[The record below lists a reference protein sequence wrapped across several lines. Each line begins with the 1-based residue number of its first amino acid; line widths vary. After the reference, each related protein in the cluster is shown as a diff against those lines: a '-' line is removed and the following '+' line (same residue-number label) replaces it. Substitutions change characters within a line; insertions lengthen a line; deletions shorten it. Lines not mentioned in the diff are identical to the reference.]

1 MYSKEDQDRDW
12 ELVRQLICEVYDIPP
27 SFTKGVDRMRQL
39 WMQKSWAFP
48 FLDSNGRLICSTNQQ
63 LSRKQL
69 IECAPKFVELG
80 RTLIAEERT
89 TNKVGYANIFE
100 YDGGMSAIK
109 YLLRLLD
116 SVFNIEDILNNKLS
130 QDLHVGETKVA
141 KGTRLTKAIRELVL
155 RDEYEW
161 ACGRFIGYPV
171 EKKKEIAEFVILF
184 YSQIV
189 SMIKNTST
197 DHVVISFNP
206 LDMLMCSWVTA
217 RWRSCHHFID
227 GQYRFA
233 PFSFLLDDRS
243 GIAYAY
249 RELTKAYY
257 KRGTYLKGHSFPKKL
272 WRQMVFFDVK
282 NGSAVFSREY
292 PQEMSHFANT
302 ARTIG
307 AGLLD
312 SVRGT
317 KSKEW
322 NVIKHRDIVT
332 MPNENVVVGSSI
344 DIQHGHWH
352 YEDVPS
358 ATIFVEAPFVG
369 FVGMSELP
377 CPCCGK
383 KYSNSCY
390 LPEGFCASCHQE
402 LSICEICGNRYI
414 KSEGA
419 QSHNVCSS
427 CWDKYSAQCAHC
439 KESIL
444 AVDALSFKFRDE
456 FYCGDCAVELFS
468 SCCRCKERN
477 FKSEMVQVP
486 EPGYYPYY
494 TYYCKHCAQECV
506 TQCAHC
512 KTNVRT
518 SRAYELGGEWFCV
531 SCVSAV
537 ERRESIEGEG

>member
-12 ELVRQLICEVYDIPP
+12 ELVRQLLCEVYDIPP
-27 SFTKGVDRMRQL
+27 SFTKGVDHMRQL
-39 WMQKSWAFP
+39 WMRKSWAFP
-48 FLDSNGRLICSTNQQ
+48 FLDSNGRLIRSTNQQ

-69 IECAPKFVELG
+69 LECSPKFVELG
-80 RTLIAEERT
+80 RTLIAEERRT
-89 TNKVGYANIFE
+89 IKVGYADIFE
-100 YDGGMSAIK
+100 YDGGMSVIK

-116 SVFNIEDILNNKLS
+116 STFNVEDILSNKLS

-141 KGTRLTKAIRELVL
+141 KGTRLTKALRELVL
-155 RDEYEW
+155 RDDYEW

-189 SMIKNTST
+189 SMIKRTSS
-197 DHVVISFNP
+197 DYVVVSFNP

-217 RWRSCHHFID
+217 SWRSCHHFID

-233 PFSFLLDDRS
+233 PFSFLLDDRT

-249 RELTKAYY
+249 RELTKASY
-257 KRGTYLKGHSFPKKL
+257 KRVSYLKGHSFPKKL

-292 PQEMSHFANT
+292 PQEMSHFACT

-317 KSKEW
+317 ESREW

-332 MPNENVVVGSSI
+332 LPNEIVVGSSI
-344 DIQHGHWH
+344 DIQHGRWH
-352 YEDVPS
+352 YEDNPS

-369 FVGMSELP
+369 FVGMSKVP

-383 KYSNSCY
+383 EYSSSRY
-390 LPEGFCASCHQE
+390 LPEGFCASCHEE
-402 LSICEICGNRYI
+402 LFSCELCGNRYLV
-414 KSEGA
+414 SEGA
-419 QSHNVCSS
+419 QRYDVCPS

-439 KESIL
+439 KKSIL
-444 AVDALSFKFRDE
+444 AVEGFSVEFRDE
-456 FYCGDCAVELFS
+456 FYCEECAAELFS
-468 SCCRCKERN
+468 TCRRCRERN
-477 FKSEMVQVP
+477 FRNELVRVS
-486 EPGYYPYY
+486 EPGYHA
-494 TYYCKHCAQECV
+494 YYCEYCAQECV
-506 TQCAHC
+506 VQCAHC
-512 KTNVRT
+512 KTNIRA
-518 SRAYELGGEWFCV
+518 SRACELGG
-531 SCVSAV
+531 
-537 ERRESIEGEG
+537 

>member
-48 FLDSNGRLICSTNQQ
+48 FLDSNGRLIRDVNLL
-63 LSRKQL
+63 LSKKQL

-141 KGTRLTKAIRELVL
+141 KGTRLTKALRELVL
-155 RDEYEW
+155 RDDYEW

-171 EKKKEIAEFVILF
+171 EKKKEIAEFIILF

-197 DHVVISFNP
+197 DHVVVSFNP
-206 LDMLMCSWVTA
+206 LDMLMCSWVTT
-217 RWRSCHHFID
+217 RWRSCHHLID
-227 GQYRFA
+227 GQLRFA

-257 KRGTYLKGHSFPKKL
+257 KEVTYLKGHRFPKKL

-282 NGSAVFSREY
+282 NGSAVFSKEY
-292 PQEMSHFANT
+292 PQVVSHFACT
-302 ARTIG
+302 ARIIG
-307 AGLLD
+307 AELLD

-322 NVIKHRDIVT
+322 NVIKHRDIAT
-332 MPNENVVVGSSI
+332 MPNEKVVFGSSI
-344 DIQHGHWH
+344 DIRHGHWH
-352 YEDVPS
+352 FEDVPS

-369 FVGMSELP
+369 FVGMSEVP

-383 KYSNSCY
+383 EYSSSKYLSDGFCESCY
-390 LPEGFCASCHQE
+390 EK
-402 LSICEICGNRYI
+402 LSICVICGNRYI

-419 QSHNVCSS
+419 QSHDVCSS

-468 SCCRCKERN
+468 MCRRCGERN
-477 FKSEMVQVP
+477 FKSELVQVS
-486 EPGYYPYY
+486 EPGYHVY
-494 TYYCKHCAQECV
+494 YYCKHCAQECV

-512 KTNVRT
+512 KTNIRT
-518 SRAYELGGEWFCV
+518 SSAYELEGEWFCA
-531 SCVSAV
+531 SCVCAM
-537 ERRESIEGEG
+537 ERGESIEGEG